1 MTNKKDIILEFLC
14 ALSILAML
22 FILPAIGAAV
32 R

>member
-1 MTNKKDIILEFLC
+1 MTSKKDIALEFLC

-22 FILPAIGAAV
+22 FLLPAIGAAI